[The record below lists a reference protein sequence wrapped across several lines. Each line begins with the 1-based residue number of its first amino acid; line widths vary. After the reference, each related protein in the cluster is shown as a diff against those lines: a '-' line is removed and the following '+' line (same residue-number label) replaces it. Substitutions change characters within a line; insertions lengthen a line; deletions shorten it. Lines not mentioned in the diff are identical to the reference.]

1 MFLLSGCLS
10 CFGIQPRF
18 LQRKVL
24 QEDRHQVTCKQDIQI
39 RFEHKYARVSS
50 VFVGHQFSVISLSS
64 YAMYLHVVVNSL
76 KYENWCSVLL
86 VEEWSP
92 TLIWFTGWFP
102 MTSITALCCIS
113 QEVTS
118 SIRTWEHMLW
128 RSGLPSMNTRSGPS
142 VAQVANQ
149 CLEILNIYQLMLT
162 STRA

>member
-18 LQRKVL
+18 LQREVL

-64 YAMYLHVVVNSL
+64 YASYLHIVVKVWKLIFSIIGRRVISYFNL
-76 KYENWCSVLL
+76 IYRLIPHDQYYCALL
-86 VEEWSP
+86 Y
-92 TLIWFTGWFP
+92 FTGSDIFNKNMRAHALEVGFTLNEYTLRPLGSTGSQP
-102 MTSITALCCIS
+102 MFK
-113 QEVTS
+113 
-118 SIRTWEHMLW
+118 
-128 RSGLPSMNTRSGPS
+128 
-142 VAQVANQ
+142 
-149 CLEILNIYQLMLT
+149 ILNIYQLMLT